1 MPRPANWLDHE
12 NCPAKAD
19 GYGWEQR
26 PPSTYDVP
34 LYLERMGMLD
44 LPEWM
49 RAPDGSCEVDYVST
63 MGCDRPNVYTT
74 SLLSPVSQSSS
85 PSLPVTETTPPA
97 PSHQRPL
104 CRFFARNGRCR
115 FGDNCRFSHDAAP
128 PRTPSGHHQPP
139 QQQQQQLL
147 GGGDEGLSWEL
158 IARRAREKREDEEG
172 RRVRICQFW
181 RTEGTCKKGVHCT
194 NRHIDDDGTR
204 H

>member
-1 MPRPANWLDHE
+1 MPRPVNWLNHE
-12 NCPAKAD
+12 DCPAKAD

-26 PPSTYDVP
+26 PSTTYDVP

-63 MGCDRPNVYTT
+63 MGRDRPNIYTT
-74 SLLSPVSQSSS
+74 SLLSPSSPPLS
-85 PSLPVTETTPPA
+85 PSLSVTETTPPA
-97 PSHQRPL
+97 PPR
-104 CRFFARNGRCR
+104 CRFFARTGQCR
-115 FGDNCRFSHDAAP
+115 FGNDCRFSHDPAP
-128 PRTPSGHHQPP
+128 PQSAGGQHP
-139 QQQQQQLL
+139 QQQQRRRRQLQ
-147 GGGDEGLSWEL
+147 GEGEDEEDLSWEL

-172 RRVRICQFW
+172 RRVRVCQFW
-181 RTEGTCKKGVHCT
+181 KEDGSCKKGVHCV